1 MISINVL
8 LQRIDGL
15 EQADLVRW
23 IENKWVVADRE
34 AGQFVFPDIDVARIH
49 LIYELREDM
58 DVPEAALPIVLSLL
72 DQLYDLRR
80 RLRQIG
86 ERPDPF
92 TRDLKVDR

>member
-23 IENKWVVADRE
+23 IENKWVVADQE
-34 AGQFVFPDIDVARIH
+34 AGQFVFQDIDVARIH

-58 DVPEAALPIVLSLL
+58 DVPEAALPICAVAA
-72 DQLYDLRR
+72 
-80 RLRQIG
+80 
-86 ERPDPF
+86 RPVVRSAPPLAAN
-92 TRDLKVDR
+92 R